1 MCRGRGPVEEGG
13 DGRVVGS
20 GGCRCRGRGP
30 VEDGGDGLGGVVVVV
45 VVVVVVLLR
54 LVVMV
59 LYVPDKMFSLDL
71 SIDIEF

>member
-1 MCRGRGPVEEGG
+1 M
-13 DGRVVGS
+13 
-20 GGCRCRGRGP
+20 CRGRGP

-59 LYVPDKMFSLDL
+59 LYVPDKMFFLDL